1 MHPVYA
7 VHPGVLHSAKML
19 ANLPA
24 RTGRSLQ
31 QWVALLQAA
40 DLADEAAQADWLR
53 AHHGLGGGTIDMIT
67 SAASGRSLAWGDV
80 DCYLAEAPGYVDALY
95 AGKAHLRAIHDAL
108 IAAWLEIDPAIRFC
122 PARTLVSVYHRHAC
136 ARLRPATRATLELGL
151 SLRGVPL
158 PARLQP
164 ISGAGADDRIQARAR
179 LGAVD
184 EIDEA
189 LRECM
194 RMAYQQAA

>member
-1 MHPVYA
+1 MQCI
-7 VHPGVLHSAKML
+7 L
-19 ANLPA
+19 ASCIRQKCWPICL

-151 SLRGVPL
+151 SLRGV
-158 PARLQP
+158 AA
-164 ISGAGADDRIQARAR
+164 AGASAADLRGRGRRPHSGTRAPGCR
-179 LGAVD
+179 
-184 EIDEA
+184 
-189 LRECM
+189 R
-194 RMAYQQAA
+194 